1 MGKGEEK
8 EIIFYLSISSFAFM
22 IFDRYHGFETGP
34 SRDYLNTEYE
44 LRIIIIILFSDFFF
58 IFNFERH
65 GVMMM
70 MMTVIMIMFIDYA
83 DDVVSKLNDIP
94 SRSNDVTRRLDDVL

>member
-1 MGKGEEK
+1 VCEKKGEEK

-44 LRIIIIILFSDFFF
+44 LRIIIIIFFLFCHFF
-58 IFNFERH
+58 
-65 GVMMM
+65 
-70 MMTVIMIMFIDYA
+70 
-83 DDVVSKLNDIP
+83 S
-94 SRSNDVTRRLDDVL
+94 